1 MFPKNP
7 LVLMQLAEDQSR
19 SFRRESE
26 KQRMLREAERRQP
39 SGLSAHTYRA
49 VSAFGHLLVDL
60 GRHLE
65 SLAASRDAYLAG
77 QDSACETVQV
87 ECRPR

>member
-26 KQRMLREAERRQP
+26 KQRMLERP
-39 SGLSAHTYRA
+39 SGASLPGYPHIPIEQFPR
-49 VSAFGHLLVDL
+49 LVI
-60 GRHLE
+60 
-65 SLAASRDAYLAG
+65 SW
-77 QDSACETVQV
+77 
-87 ECRPR
+87 